1 MYPYILGMS
10 LLKTSV
16 PYFRKHI
23 LNTLSS
29 LELVFLNTFFIFI
42 LVVSIFLYSIFVSKT
57 IHADKMIENYRKLEL
72 TQIIA
77 LIVIAF
83 LTVSSSFII
92 NEFDKNYNTP
102 LMNTLFV
109 RGISLIFVIGIGI
122 FLFEEKYNW
131 KQILGIFFTISGLI
145 LLFQKDKK

>member
-1 MYPYILGMS
+1 MF
-10 LLKTSV
+10 K
-16 PYFRKHI
+16 
-23 LNTLSS
+23 
-29 LELVFLNTFFIFI
+29 
-42 LVVSIFLYSIFVSKT
+42 
-57 IHADKMIENYRKLEL
+57 NYKKLEL

-77 LIVIAF
+77 LIIIAF

-122 FLFEEKYNW
+122 FLYEEKYNW
-131 KQILGIFFTISGLI
+131 KQILGVFFTISGLI
-145 LLFQKDKK
+145 LLFQKDN

>member
-1 MYPYILGMS
+1 MF
-10 LLKTSV
+10 K
-16 PYFRKHI
+16 
-23 LNTLSS
+23 
-29 LELVFLNTFFIFI
+29 
-42 LVVSIFLYSIFVSKT
+42 
-57 IHADKMIENYRKLEL
+57 NYKKLEL

-77 LIVIAF
+77 LIAIAF

-109 RGISLIFVIGIGI
+109 RGISLIFVIGVGI

-131 KQILGIFFTISGLI
+131 KQILGILFTISGLI
-145 LLFQKDKK
+145 LLSQKHD

>member
-1 MYPYILGMS
+1 MYNMF
-10 LLKTSV
+10 K
-16 PYFRKHI
+16 
-23 LNTLSS
+23 
-29 LELVFLNTFFIFI
+29 
-42 LVVSIFLYSIFVSKT
+42 
-57 IHADKMIENYRKLEL
+57 NYKKLEL

-77 LIVIAF
+77 LIIIAF

-122 FLFEEKYNW
+122 FLYEEKYNW
-131 KQILGIFFTISGLI
+131 KQILGVFFTISGLI
-145 LLFQKDKK
+145 LLFQKDN

>member
-10 LLKTSV
+10 LLKTCV

-42 LVVSIFLYSIFVSKT
+42 LVSSILLYSIFVSKS
-57 IHADKMIENYRKLEL
+57 INMHNMFKNYKKLEL

-77 LIVIAF
+77 LIAIAF

-109 RGISLIFVIGIGI
+109 RGISLIFVIGVGI

-131 KQILGIFFTISGLI
+131 KQILGILFTISGLI
-145 LLFQKDKK
+145 LLSQKHD